1 MAVFRIEKNRNYTVM
16 SNYHLR
22 DNSISCK
29 ACGLLSKMLALPDD
43 WDYTTRGLAAICKDG
58 LDSIR
63 SALKEL
69 ERAGYLERR
78 QLRDDHGRMADVE
91 YIIYETSCRSEP
103 RTDLPYTENPN
114 TVEPNTVFPDS
125 DNPDPEKPTQLNTN
139 IPITKKSKTK
149 KSNTDSILPPSPPPK
164 LVADGQ
170 KERERI
176 HEQIEYDYLVTP
188 SNQDQVDE
196 LVEIMLEVA
205 LNCSPTIHIGRNAEY
220 PTNYVQKR
228 MRLITSEHIRKVIDG
243 INETRNEVHNTKA
256 YLLASLFNV
265 SATMDNYYTMRVNH
279 DQYSSL

>member
-91 YIIYETSCRSEP
+91 YIIYETPRRSEP
-103 RTDLPYTENPN
+103 HTDLPYTENPN

-139 IPITKKSKTK
+139 IPITKEFS
-149 KSNTDSILPPSPPPK
+149 LPPSIVCWNSSAFLDAIVIFKSYPEACPAQNAALKTSVPIQPLPIIK
-164 LVADGQ
+164 TFCVLFFSVF
-170 KERERI
+170 
-176 HEQIEYDYLVTP
+176 
-188 SNQDQVDE
+188 
-196 LVEIMLEVA
+196 EVY
-205 LNCSPTIHIGRNAEY
+205 SHIGFE
-220 PTNYVQKR
+220 KR
-228 MRLITSEHIRKVIDG
+228 SSYALSRYSPIFAVVSLPSCYS
-243 INETRNEVHNTKA
+243 
-256 YLLASLFNV
+256 YLCFSIF
-265 SATMDNYYTMRVNH
+265 RV
-279 DQYSSL
+279 

>member
-22 DNSISCK
+22 DKSISCK
-29 ACGLLSKMLALPDD
+29 ACGLLSKMLALPDG

-69 ERAGYLERR
+69 EGAGYLERR

-91 YIIYETSCRSEP
+91 YIIYETPLRSEP

-125 DNPDPEKPTQLNTN
+125 DNPDLEKPTQLNTN
-139 IPITKKSKTK
+139 IPITKESKTK
-149 KSNTDSILPPSPPPK
+149 RSITDSILPPSPPPQ

-176 HEQIEYDYLVTP
+176 YEQIEYDYLVTP
-188 SNQDQVDE
+188 NNQDQVDE

-220 PTNYVQKR
+220 PTYYVQER
-228 MRLITSEHIRKVIDG
+228 MRQITSEHIRKVIDG
-243 INETRNEVHNTKA
+243 INETHNEVHNTKA

-265 SATMDNYYTMRVNH
+265 PATMDNYYTMRVNH
-279 DQYSSL
+279 DQYNCP

>member
-22 DNSISCK
+22 DQSISCK

-69 ERAGYLERR
+69 EGAGYLERR

-91 YIIYETSCRSEP
+91 YIIYETPLRCEP

-114 TVEPNTVFPDS
+114 TVFPDS
-125 DNPDPEKPTQLNTN
+125 DKPDSEKPTQLKTN
-139 IPITKKSKTK
+139 IPITKESKTK
-149 KSNTDSILPPSPPPK
+149 KTNTDSILPHSPPPL
-164 LVADGQ
+164 LVVDGQ

-196 LVEIMLEVA
+196 LVEIMLEVS
-205 LNCSPTIHIGRNAEY
+205 LNRSPIIHIGRDAEY
-220 PTNYVQKR
+220 PTNYVRER
-228 MRLITSEHIRKVIDG
+228 MRQISSEHIRKVIDG
-243 INETRNEVHNTKA
+243 INETHNEIHNTKA
-256 YLLASLFNV
+256 YLLASLFNAP
-265 SATMDNYYTMRVNH
+265 ATMDNYYTMRVNH
-279 DQYSSL
+279 DQYNRP